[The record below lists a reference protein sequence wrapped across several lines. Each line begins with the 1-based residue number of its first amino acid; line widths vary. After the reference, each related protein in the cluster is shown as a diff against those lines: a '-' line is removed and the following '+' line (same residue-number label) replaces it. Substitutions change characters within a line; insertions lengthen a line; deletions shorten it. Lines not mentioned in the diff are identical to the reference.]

1 MNQLKELRKLSV
13 QPLFL
18 KGNYFLKLVAPLFL
32 IPLIIFLV
40 GWTQSPKF
48 VLKPGDKIA
57 IIGNGLADRMQHDG
71 WMETYIQSTNPS
83 SKLVFRNLGY
93 TGDQVHYRPRAHEGF
108 GDSDTHLSN
117 VSASVIFA
125 FFGYNES
132 FEDKPEEFKKQ
143 LIAFIDYTRKQ
154 KYDQKAA
161 PRLVLF
167 SPIAHENLNSKN
179 LPDGKENNRRLAAYT
194 QAMAQVAK
202 SKGVVFLDLFA
213 ATQRMYE
220 ASKEPLTINGIHL
233 NQEGNRRVGLYIAEN
248 LLGKKVTMAQVGLDS
263 LRSSVVD
270 KNWHWFNRYR
280 STSGNDV
287 WGTRTIQDGNHVTLQ
302 NELKMFEVMT
312 ANRDKKVWAR
322 AQGKDLQVDDSN
334 VPPPYPVGT
343 HITRNVEYLDAEEAM
358 KRMTVP
364 EGMKLNVF
372 ASEDKFPEIAN
383 PVALQVDTKGQIW
396 VASWAD
402 YPKWEP
408 LKPMNDRIVTLKD
421 ENGDGVAD
429 KATTFAYVSNP
440 TGFEFWNGGVI
451 VVSAPDLIFLKDT
464 DGDGVADVRY
474 RMLGGLGSDDTHHTA
489 NNLIL
494 GPDGNIYYQRGI
506 FILENIETPWR
517 KSAESGESG
526 LYRFNPRTF
535 DFSLVV
541 DNSPN
546 PHGISFD
553 KWGNQ
558 FITDGTTGKAF
569 QVYYKRTVT
578 SRTDDGDFLKRPL
591 FKQTIRPYTSSQLL
605 SSGNFPDEYQ
615 NNLLVYNVIGFQ
627 GIKRYKLN
635 YLDEGVIEGEEA
647 GNLVFTGSNPTFA
660 PSSEATPRV
669 VSRDYTGDPNFR
681 PSDGVVGFDGALYFG
696 DWHQAVITHSPYN
709 LRDLSRDHAHGRI
722 YRMVAANRPLQKPVS
737 IAGEPVEKLFELFR
751 HPIDGIRHAVR
762 VELSGRSTEEVIPK
776 AQAWVAK
783 LDPKKKEDALPMLEI
798 LWLHQQHN
806 VVNRELLVKVTGSA
820 EYQARLAAQKV
831 AFFWSGKDTFKP
843 GKSEASVTGM
853 QNRTFYEKFWKVP
866 GYTDVTKGHE
876 DHKPAAPAA
885 APASPEKAA
894 AAGKG
899 PEFQNDKVAV
909 ITIEATDELR
919 FKFKGKLLADFTVK
933 VAQPVELT
941 VENQGL
947 MPHNL
952 LITKPGT
959 ADIVSQKAIELGE
972 NGAAKHYNPGTD
984 MVIQGTKLLMSNGKE
999 TIKFNAPASP
1009 GEYPFVCTFPG
1020 HSFTM
1025 RGIMRVVK

>member
-1 MNQLKELRKLSV
+1 MNRFKELKKLPV
-13 QPLFL
+13 QAAFL
-18 KGNYFLKLVAPLFL
+18 RSRFLLKLAATVIL

-40 GWTQSPKF
+40 SWTQSQAPKF
-48 VLKPGDKIA
+48 ALKPGDKIA
-57 IIGNGLADRMQHDG
+57 IIGNSLADRMQHDG
-71 WMETYIQSTNPS
+71 WLETYLQSTYPTGQ
-83 SKLVFRNLGY
+83 LVFRNLGY

-108 GDSDTHLSN
+108 GDSDTHLTN
-117 VSASVIFA
+117 VGASVIFA

-132 FEDKPEEFKKQ
+132 FDDKPAEFKKQ
-143 LIAFIDYTRKQ
+143 LVAFIDHSRKQ
-154 KYDQKAA
+154 KYDKKAA

-167 SPIAHENLNSKN
+167 SPIAHENLESKN
-179 LPDGKENNRRLAAYT
+179 FPDGKENNRRLLAYT
-194 QAMAQVAK
+194 NAMSQVAK
-202 SKGVVFLDLFA
+202 EKGVVFLDLFN
-213 ATQRMYE
+213 ATQKMYDTT
-220 ASKEPLTINGIHL
+220 KEPLTINGVHL
-233 NQEGNRRVGLYIAEN
+233 NNEGNRRVALYITES
-248 LLGKKVTMAQVGLDS
+248 LFGKKVSMAKVGLDS
-263 LRSSVVD
+263 LRSAVVD

-302 NELKMFEVMT
+302 NELKMFEAMT
-312 ANRDKKVWAR
+312 ANRDKRIWVR
-322 AQGKDLQVDDSN
+322 AQGKDAKVDDSN

-343 HITRNVEYLDAEEAM
+343 HITRDVQYLSAEDAI
-358 KRMTVP
+358 KRMTIP
-364 EGMKLNVF
+364 KDMKVTVF

-383 PVALQVDTKGQIW
+383 PVAMQVDTKGQMW
-396 VASWAD
+396 VAAWAD

-408 LKPMNDRIVTLKD
+408 MKPMRDRIVTLTD

-429 KATTFAYVSNP
+429 KATTFAYVTNP

-464 DGDGVADVRY
+464 NGDGVADVKY

-489 NNLIL
+489 NNLIY

-558 FITDGTTGKAF
+558 FISDGTSGKSF
-569 QVYYKRTVT
+569 QVYFKRTVT
-578 SRTDDGDFLKRPL
+578 STTDKGDFQKRPL
-591 FKQTIRPYTSSQLL
+591 FKQTIRPFTSNQIL
-605 SSGNFPDEYQ
+605 SSGNFPEEYQ
-615 NNLLVYNVIGFQ
+615 NNYLVYNVIGFQ

-635 YLDEGVIEGEEA
+635 YLDEGVIEGEEV
-647 GNLVFTGSNPTFA
+647 GNLIFTGSNPEFA

-669 VSRDYTGDPNFR
+669 IGKDYTGDPNFR
-681 PSDGVVGFDGALYFG
+681 PSDGVVGFDGALYFA

-709 LRDLSRDHAHGRI
+709 LRDISRDHTHGRI
-722 YRMVAANRPLQKPVS
+722 YRMVATNRPLQKPV
-737 IAGEPVEKLFELFR
+737 AVHGEPVENLLELFR

-762 VELSGRSTEEVIPK
+762 VELSGRNTDEVIQK
-776 AQAWVAK
+776 AQQFAAK

-806 VVNRELLVKVTGSA
+806 VVNRELLVKVLSSP

-831 AFFWSGKDTFKP
+831 NFFWSGKDTFKP
-843 GKSEASVTGM
+843 AKSDSTVSGM
-853 QNRTFYEKFWKVP
+853 LNRTGYEKFWKVP
-866 GYTDVTKGHE
+866 VKTAAVNPHQNHTMPAAPQ
-876 DHKPAAPAA
+876 PAAPAVV
-885 APASPEKAA
+885 S
-894 AAGKG
+894 KG
-899 PEFQNDKVAV
+899 PGFQNDKVA
-909 ITIEATDELR
+909 ILTIEASDELR
-919 FKFKGKLLADFTVK
+919 FKFKGQPLSEFSVK
-933 VAQPVELT
+933 VAQPVEIT
-941 VENQGL
+941 VENAGL

-952 LITKPGT
+952 LISKPGT
-959 ADIVSQKAIELGE
+959 ADIVATKALELGE
-972 NGAAKHYNPGTD
+972 KGVEKDFNPGTE
-984 MVIQGTKLLMSNGKE
+984 MVLYATKLLNGGGKE
-999 TIKFNAPASP
+999 TIKFTAPSTP
-1009 GEYPFVCTFPG
+1009 GDYPFVCTFPG

-1025 RGIMRVVK
+1025 RGIMKVVN